1 LIIAVTE
8 APGGTQKLLLASA
21 QQKQLEILKQVEQ
34 PFIPREPPPEF
45 EFVAD
50 PPSISALDL

>member
-1 LIIAVTE
+1 
-8 APGGTQKLLLASA
+8 LASA